1 MDKWGAEFP
10 VEKTTWTRNVEWKI
24 RNDVGGLP
32 RQSKTPHFQCRGA
45 GSIPGW
51 GSEIPQATMCSK
63 KHTNDSK
70 AKPVVSPVP
79 PHLLAVLWE
88 ILALGLRHGLPSE
101 VFIRM
106 HILALDWGFQ
116 EARFHGKECYKPA
129 LLLSPLDR
137 PNNWIC
143 SMCQFPWCKYPHCG
157 WLQAASTE
165 WELGRDTHIQHS

>member
-1 MDKWGAEFP
+1 MMLGDFLGSPRLHTFNAE
-10 VEKTTWTRNVEWKI
+10 VQVRSL
-24 RNDVGGLP
+24 VGVLRSHRP
-32 RQSKTPHFQCRGA
+32 QCAAKSTPMTAKQSL
-45 GSIPGW
+45 
-51 GSEIPQATMCSK
+51 
-63 KHTNDSK
+63 
-70 AKPVVSPVP
+70 VVSPVP
-79 PHLLAVLWE
+79 PHLLVVLWE

-129 LLLSPLDR
+129 LLLSPLDP